1 MRMSS
6 CRLLQERRLE
16 LRGSVGSCCTCGAR
30 RRPAD
35 LPTHALPHAATLAI
49 PVPVRPSWNS
59 PPRRERGR
67 EDAFF
72 FSCAHLSSGAP
83 DPTQHGV
90 ERARRQEGREVG
102 PTGGRAPPPAPS
114 IALAVPSFFR
124 SFLLSSSSGRSA
136 ADRRS
141 AQRGELPPFRPPVHP
156 SVFVRRSSLGRSH
169 GLAVR
174 GPVSTFHGFP

>member
-6 CRLLQERRLE
+6 CRLLQERRIE

-35 LPTHALPHAATLAI
+35 LPTHASCCYTRNPSPSATELELAT
-49 PVPVRPSWNS
+49 
-59 PPRRERGR
+59 EGGRGGAR
-67 EDAFF
+67 MLSSFL
-72 FSCAHLSSGAP
+72 AHLSSGAP

-136 ADRRS
+136 DDRGS
-141 AQRGELPPFRPPVHP
+141 AQRGELPPFRPPVRP